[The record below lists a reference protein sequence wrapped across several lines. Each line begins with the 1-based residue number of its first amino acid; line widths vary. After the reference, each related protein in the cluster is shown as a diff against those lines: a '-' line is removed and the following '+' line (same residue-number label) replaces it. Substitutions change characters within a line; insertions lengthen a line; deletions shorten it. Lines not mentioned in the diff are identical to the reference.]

1 VTGHCAA
8 FATLSDGARLSF
20 AVRGDVSSAVP
31 ILLNRPLGG
40 SMDLW
45 GTFADHLAVSF
56 PLILFDPRG
65 VGCSSPAPLRHSTRA
80 MARDAIE
87 LLDALEVAR
96 AHVFGLSLG
105 GMVASWIAVDAP
117 QRVSRLVLAAT
128 LPASFFVTQRVFVE
142 LIRLGVC
149 LLKPGVSAEVALVHG
164 ILSLEFY
171 HGHPERIRAI
181 DNSLAAHPTSP
192 RDLVALTVAALR
204 HDARACLPH
213 VRAPTLLL
221 LGDRDPIVGMHAE
234 HELLID
240 IPHASLV
247 VIPGAGHDISLERPE
262 LAAARIIE
270 FLES

>member
-1 VTGHCAA
+1 
-8 FATLSDGARLSF
+8 
-20 AVRGDVSSAVP
+20 
-31 ILLNRPLGG
+31 
-40 SMDLW
+40 
-45 GTFADHLAVSF
+45 
-56 PLILFDPRG
+56 
-65 VGCSSPAPLRHSTRA
+65 

-87 LLDALEVAR
+87 LLDALEIAR

-128 LPASFFVTQRVFVE
+128 LPASRFVAQRVFAE

-149 LLKPGVSAEVALVHG
+149 LLAPGVSAEVALVHG

-171 HGHPERIRAI
+171 HGQPERIRAI
-181 DNSLAAHPTSP
+181 DHSLAAFPTSP
-192 RDLVALTVAALR
+192 HDLVALTVAALR
-204 HDARACLPH
+204 HDARACLTQ

-240 IPHASLV
+240 IPQASLV
-247 VIPGAGHDISLERPE
+247 VIPGSGHDISLERPE

-270 FLES
+270 FLGCAGPVDAALG